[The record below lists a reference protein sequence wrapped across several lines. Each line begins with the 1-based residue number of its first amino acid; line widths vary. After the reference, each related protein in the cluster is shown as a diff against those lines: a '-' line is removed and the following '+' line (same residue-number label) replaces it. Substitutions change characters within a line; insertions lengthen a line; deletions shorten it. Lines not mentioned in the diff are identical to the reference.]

1 MGPSRPPRIMRPTGD
16 RPVCDLFHEG
26 AMKLLNSFSIG
37 TRLTAVFVT
46 LIAVSALS
54 TGFALYRLS
63 VVSASLR
70 QIDSERLPMV
80 QRLVDMTD
88 QVNAV
93 ARGLRNAL
101 IFEDSERVQAALA
114 ESDKQA
120 REIADS
126 LEALKKAP
134 ADAEARERLQ
144 HLEQSYAAY
153 LPLQA
158 RFVALVKAS
167 HKEEAGLLLVGELR
181 DAQLRY
187 MADLDGLKDL
197 QTHQISVAAEQ
208 GEQSYAQA
216 RLLLLGL
223 FVLLAAGSLALA
235 RAITRSITLPLQR
248 AVEIAETVARG
259 DLSSAI
265 QVDRSDEAGRLLHA
279 LKTMNQGLSGVVQ
292 TVRMTSEAIAAHSSQ
307 IAAGNADLSER
318 TERQA
323 VSLEQTAATMEQLTA
338 TVQQNAAVAARA
350 TTLAARASSVASEG
364 GSRMGE
370 VVQTMATIASRSQR
384 MTDIVG
390 VIDALAF
397 QTNLLALNA
406 AVEAARA
413 GDSGR
418 GFAVVAGEVRH
429 LAARSA
435 EAAREIRQLIAEGA
449 EAVQDGSTVITQ
461 AGATMQ
467 AIVTQVRQVSDLI
480 AEIATASSEQSLG
493 ISQVGEVVAQLDDV
507 TQQNASLVVQGASAV
522 DDLRG
527 RADELSRVVAVFRT
541 AEA

>member
-1 MGPSRPPRIMRPTGD
+1 
-16 RPVCDLFHEG
+16 
-26 AMKLLNSFSIG
+26 MKLLNSFSIG